1 MGRPL
6 SIINFERSFW
16 ASILIGIGGMILHWT
31 TVVDLL
37 KKDPILSRSVDVAV
51 IAVGLALVFGFALSL
66 LLWYLISR
74 RANNVAKWIYV
85 VVMGFGVV
93 STLTSI
99 NDPMSPKGF
108 ALAISLASTALTAV
122 SILFLFRP
130 DTRAWFAREIVDPKT
145 FD

>member
-1 MGRPL
+1 MRRPA

-16 ASILIGIGGMILHWT
+16 ASILIGIGSMVLHWT

-37 KKDPILSRSVDVAV
+37 KKDPVLSKSVDAAV
-51 IAVGLALVFGFALSL
+51 IGVGLALAFGFALSL

-74 RANNVAKWIYV
+74 RVSNVAKWIYV

-99 NDPMSPKGF
+99 DDPASPTGF

-122 SILFLFRP
+122 SIFFLFRP
-130 DTRAWFAREIVDPKT
+130 DARAWFAREVVDPKT